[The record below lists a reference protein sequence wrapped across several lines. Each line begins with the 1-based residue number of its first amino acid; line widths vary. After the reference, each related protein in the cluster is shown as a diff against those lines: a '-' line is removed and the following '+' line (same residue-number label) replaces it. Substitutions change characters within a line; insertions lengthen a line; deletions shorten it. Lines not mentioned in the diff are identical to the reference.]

1 MKLLSSYFKEMKI
14 AARGFYF
21 YIELGMAIIML
32 LILLLAI
39 AENPDSKSKEYIYND
54 MPDILVEAFVE
65 EDIANGTSRWADD
78 TELTLKPIA
87 FQITNEETG
96 EVTEYNFDEEK
107 TVTARVLEK
116 LNKETGVLSG
126 TTYILDNEED
136 MLRLSYADQV
146 IGATTSIDDMGQLS
160 YKYYLQ
166 GYETQRMVD
175 LLYVLHNEDPDV
187 FSASFDAQEVRE
199 LGTFNLL
206 NNRQGIVPIFLAFAG
221 TLMGFFIVMAYIFLD
236 KDEGVIK
243 AFAVTPSSVWK
254 YLLSKTMVIVTT
266 VIVSSSIITIPVMGA
281 QPNYLL
287 FYLFVIVT
295 TFAFAALG
303 LLIASFFDSI
313 TKTFGILFGVMI
325 LLMLPAFSYFIPSFD
340 PVWLRFFPTY
350 PILQG
355 YKEILV
361 TGGDVGY
368 VLIYS
373 GVFLVGGIV
382 LFALSNFKFKKTLTV

>member
-1 MKLLSSYFKEMKI
+1 MKLLSSYIKEMKI

-32 LILLLAI
+32 LILLLAVN
-39 AENPDSKSKEYIYND
+39 ENPDSKSREYIYND
-54 MPDILVEAFVE
+54 MPDSLVESFVE
-65 EDIANGTSRWADD
+65 EDIANGTSRWANDA
-78 TELTLKPIA
+78 ELTLKPVA
-87 FQITNEETG
+87 MQITNEETG

-116 LNKETGVLSG
+116 LNKESGSLSG

-136 MLRLSYADQV
+136 MIRLSYTDQV
-146 IGATTSIDDMGQLS
+146 IGATTSIDDMGALS
-160 YKYYLQ
+160 YTYYLQ

-187 FSASFDAQEVRE
+187 FAASFDAQEVRE

-206 NNRQGIVPIFLAFAG
+206 NSRQGIVPIFLAFMG
-221 TLMGFFIVMAYIFLD
+221 SLMGFFIVMAYIFLD

-254 YLLSKTMVIVTT
+254 YLLSKTMVIITT
-266 VIVSSSIITIPVMGA
+266 VIVSSSIITIPVMGG

-350 PILQG
+350 PVLQG

-373 GVFLVGGIV
+373 GVFLVGGII